1 MGTIL
6 NMVTEKLRDA
16 GIRSDEAYPGSRIPA
31 LTGPVAA
38 VKLGKVDRSV
48 RTTTVLV
55 TVMSPAKSGGSICET
70 TALGAV
76 EALQE
81 MGGTCIKDI
90 CRFDEMADVF
100 YIEIEARF
108 FGTALKSS
116 WSAGPGYSV
125 KVGGQTLTHVT
136 SFAAE
141 RSVDQEITA
150 IANAKWQF
158 VVEELLPPGSSEPPE
173 VTEPFA
179 VTVIRDGGEET
190 FNQCTWT
197 ALRREETIRG
207 VTQIRKGIAAS
218 RGEMGIL

>member
-6 NMVTEKLRDA
+6 DLVNQALRTA
-16 GIRSDEAYPGSRIPA
+16 EIRSDEAYPGRRIPA

-48 RTTTVLV
+48 RTTAVLV
-55 TVMSPAKSGGSICET
+55 TVMSPAKSGGSLCES
-70 TALGAV
+70 TALRAISV
-76 EALQE
+76 LQD

-100 YIEIEARF
+100 YIEIEANF
-108 FGTALKSS
+108 LGTALENS

-125 KVGGQTLTHVT
+125 KVGTQTLAQVV
-136 SFAAE
+136 SFSAE
-141 RSVDQEITA
+141 RSVNEDVPN
-150 IANAKWQF
+150 IADAKWHF
-158 VVEELLPPGSSEPPE
+158 VVEELLPPGATEPPSP
-173 VTEPFA
+173 VEPFA
-179 VTVIRDGGEET
+179 VTVIREGGEET

-197 ALRREETIRG
+197 SVRREETIRG
-207 VTQIRKGIAAS
+207 VTQIRKGIAGS